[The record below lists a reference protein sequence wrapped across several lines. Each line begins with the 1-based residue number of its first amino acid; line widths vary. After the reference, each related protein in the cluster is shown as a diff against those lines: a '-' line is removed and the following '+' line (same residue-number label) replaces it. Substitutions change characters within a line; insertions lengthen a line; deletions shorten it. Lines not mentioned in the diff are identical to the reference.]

1 MSDERDRA
9 LIAAPHNAARYAV
22 ERRAVSWM
30 LLALT
35 IGFGI
40 WGYRTM
46 PQQKDP
52 TIPVRVALAVTP
64 WPGADARQIEQE
76 VTRAVEQAVAGN
88 PNLHPPEPTKFGLRS
103 WSLPGISLV
112 QISLD
117 EDVSDTEQE
126 FSDIELRL
134 DALDQNLPKGA
145 GPVQWHSGVGETAA
159 LMLTL
164 ASPIERETALALRAR
179 TAREAI
185 TNVRASVPEAA
196 AAPAVPRATLL
207 VMLPYA
213 TPTRTVDAIFAG
225 LARELVRSGAARDPR
240 SVHGDAFAGL
250 DVTLVGTPGDLL
262 DFSRRWLGE
271 QLGVTSFH
279 PDAWEPIVV
288 VDLADLDARI
298 AAVAG
303 PKYSHHQLADFA
315 DYVSRGLERVPQAS
329 KVLETGVV
337 DERIF
342 LVFSQEKLA
351 SLGLSLQSIPAKLAS
366 QNSLTGSGN
375 FELGASDVPVIVDSA
390 TTPEAALG
398 GLVVAKDRA
407 GAPVRLSSL
416 GELYRGYQSPPTL
429 LNSYGR
435 FGPAGGWIRT
445 PAVTLSIQ
453 MRPGEQIGEFGA
465 EVDRVLDG
473 LKARLPED
481 LVIARTSDQPR
492 QVRESVALF
501 LEALYEAIALV
512 VVIAFVGFRDW
523 RASLLLMVSIPL
535 TLALTFGA
543 ASALGLTIQQ
553 VSIASLII
561 ALGLLV
567 DDPVVASDAIKR
579 SLADGHRPAIAAW
592 LGPTKL
598 ARAILFA
605 TVTNVIAYLP
615 FVLLTGDT
623 GDFLYSLPIMMACAL
638 IASRVVSMSFVPF
651 LGQFV
656 LRAPT
661 SPEPG
666 IEERARHGFTGW
678 YARMVGRALASR
690 VWVLVVAVA
699 LMVAAFGASRGLQ
712 ISFFPEDV
720 QYLAS
725 VDVWLPADASVPGTA
740 AVADQAADVIRAAS
754 AQARTDGI
762 TRGELVSITQFAGG
776 GGPRFWQTLT
786 PEPTPQA
793 NYAQLVIEID
803 DKDDMPR
810 LAPHL
815 QRAVSAKIPG
825 AHVDVRQLET
835 NPLEYPVAVQLSAR
849 TAVTADDALR
859 EERVLRARAAE
870 LVDILRSAPSAE
882 RVRDDWFPERY
893 TARVSIDDDRASVA
907 GVTHSDVAHAL
918 QAAMNGVEISAYREG
933 DERIPVV
940 ARLAPS
946 ERPQLASLG
955 NVYVYGETPENRIP
969 LAAVADVELDL
980 GTERIARLDHFRT
993 ISVYGYP
1000 REGRLASQVMKE
1012 VEKPLAAFA
1021 ARLPEGFQ
1029 LEVGG
1034 ETAKARKGFRNLAM
1048 ILAVSACGI
1057 FVALVFQF
1065 QNLVKPLIVLA
1076 GVPFGFAGG
1085 LLGLVVMGESFS
1097 FMAFLGLVALVGVI
1111 VSHVIVLFDFIEEL
1125 RHEGLPLEE
1134 ALVTAC
1140 VLRLRPVLITVAAT
1154 VFALVPLALHGG
1166 PLWQGL
1172 CYAQIGGLSVAT
1184 AISLLIVPVIYAI
1197 CVEDLRIIRWQPD
1210 AAPGQPLVGA
1220 KI

>member
-1 MSDERDRA
+1 MPDERDQA
-9 LIAAPHNAARYAV
+9 LIDDETLNIARYSV

-46 PQQKDP
+46 PKQKDP

-64 WPGADARQIEQE
+64 WPGADAEQVEQE

-88 PNLHPPEPTKFGLRS
+88 PHLHPPDPTKFGLRS

-134 DALDQNLPKGA
+134 DALDQNLPRGA

-179 TAREAI
+179 SASEAI
-185 TNVRASVPEAA
+185 RAVRASVPEAGRE
-196 AAPAVPRATLL
+196 RATLL
-207 VMLPYA
+207 VMLPFA
-213 TPTRTVDAIFAG
+213 TPTRSVDAIFAG
-225 LARELVRSGAARDPR
+225 LSRALVRSGAARDPR
-240 SVHGDAFAGL
+240 MVAGDAFAGI
-250 DVTLVGTPGDLL
+250 DVSPIGSAADLL
-262 DFSRRWLGE
+262 DFSRRWLSE

-288 VDLADLDARI
+288 GDVDALASQL

-337 DERIF
+337 DERIY
-342 LVFSQEKLA
+342 LVYSQEKLA
-351 SLGLSLQSIPAKLAS
+351 SLGLSLQSIPAKLAG
-366 QNSLTGSGN
+366 QNSQVGSGN
-375 FELGASDVPVIVDSA
+375 LELGASDVPVVVDSA
-390 TTPEAALG
+390 TTPQAALG
-398 GLVVAKDRA
+398 GLVVAQDRK
-407 GAPVRLSSL
+407 GAPVRLASL

-429 LNSYGR
+429 LNSYTRAGPDGR
-435 FGPAGGWIRT
+435 FIRT

-453 MRPGEQIGEFGA
+453 MRPGEQIGVFGA
-465 EVDRVLDG
+465 EVDRVLAG
-473 LKARLPED
+473 LQDRLPED

-492 QVRESVALF
+492 QVRESVGLF

-512 VVIAFVGFRDW
+512 VVIAFIGFRDW
-523 RASLLLMVSIPL
+523 RASLLLMISIPL

-579 SLADGHRPAIAAW
+579 SLADGHPPSVAAW

-615 FVLLTGDT
+615 FILLTGDT

-638 IASRVVSMSFVPF
+638 IASRIVSMTFVPF
-651 LGQFV
+651 LGRFM
-656 LRAPT
+656 LRAP
-661 SPEPG
+661 SKPEPTVA
-666 IEERARHGFTGW
+666 ERERSGFTGW
-678 YARMVGRALASR
+678 YARSVRHALAR
-690 VWVLVVAVA
+690 RGLVLACVVG
-699 LMVAAFGASRGLQ
+699 LMIAAFVASSRLQ

-725 VDVWLPADASVPGTA
+725 VDVWLPTDASVPGTA
-740 AVADQAADVIRAAS
+740 AVADRTTDVIRDAVEQ
-754 AQARTDGI
+754 AQRDGI
-762 TRGELVSITQFAGG
+762 AHGGLVSITRFAGG

-786 PEPTPQA
+786 PEPTPQS

-810 LAPHL
+810 IAPLL
-815 QRAVSAKIPG
+815 QRAVSASIPG

-835 NPLEYPVAVQLSAR
+835 NPLEYPVAVRLSAR
-849 TAVTADDALR
+849 TAVTAEDAVREQTALR
-859 EERVLRARAAE
+859 ALADE
-870 LVDILRSAPSAE
+870 LVDILRAAPSAE

-893 TARVSIDDDRASVA
+893 TARIDIDDDRASVA
-907 GVTHSDVAHAL
+907 GVSHSDVAHAL

-933 DERIPVV
+933 NERIPVV
-940 ARLAPS
+940 ALLTPS
-946 ERPQLASLG
+946 ERPQLSSLG
-955 NVYVYGETPENRIP
+955 NVYVYGDTPDARIP
-969 LAAVADVELDL
+969 LAAVADVRLDL
-980 GTERIARLDHFRT
+980 GTERIQRLDHFRT
-993 ISVYGYP
+993 ITVYGFP
-1000 REGRLASQVMKE
+1000 REGRLAAQVMDE
-1012 VEKPLAAFA
+1012 VEKPLAAFTA
-1021 ARLPEGFQ
+1021 KLPTGFQ

-1034 ETAKARKGFRNLAM
+1034 EVAKAHHGFRNLAM
-1048 ILAVSACGI
+1048 ILMVSACGI

-1085 LLGLVVMGESFS
+1085 LLGLVVMNESFS

-1140 VLRLRPVLITVAAT
+1140 VLRLRPVLITVGAT

-1184 AISLLIVPVIYAI
+1184 VISLLIVPVIYAI
-1197 CVEDLRIIRWQPD
+1197 CVEDLHIVRWGPD
-1210 AAPGQPLVGA
+1210 PATETARVAATA
-1220 KI
+1220 